1 MIIITAVG
9 ADRPGMTHALADVLA
24 RTGCNIED
32 TSMTRLCGEFSMIL
46 VVEPPPDLTVAE
58 LGRQL
63 APLEASHGL
72 FINCKEFAEAAL
84 PAAAPDAPR
93 CILSVYGTDQR
104 GLVARITGVL
114 AAHNVNI
121 TDLQTRVAS
130 DGTVYVMVI
139 ELELPP
145 GLSLETLQAALDAA
159 AQEMRVQVSLRL
171 LEEDVM

>member
-9 ADRPGMTHALADVLA
+9 ADRPGMTHAVAAVLA

-32 TSMTRLCGEFSMIL
+32 TTMTRLCGEFSMIL
-46 VVEPPPDLTVAE
+46 VASPPSDLTVDE
-58 LGRQL
+58 LAQQL
-63 APLEASHGL
+63 APLESSHGL
-72 FINCKEFAEAAL
+72 FINCKELAGAEL
-84 PAAAPDAPR
+84 TQSETEPQR
-93 CILSVYGTDQR
+93 CMLSVYGTDQR

-130 DGTVYVMVI
+130 GGTVYIMVF

-145 GLSLETLQAALDAA
+145 ELSLENLQAALEPA
-159 AQEMRVQVSLRL
+159 AQEMGVQVSLRL
-171 LEEDVM
+171 IEEDVM